1 MAIGM
6 KLRCSTRSSG
16 RRSVWLSFAKRPTVR
31 KERNIITAVV
41 RKIPFLRIFF
51 CYLTD
56 ILLEVKIL
64 PAVFVK
70 KVEGAYGTEDF
81 GETGE

>member
-16 RRSVWLSFAKRPTVR
+16 RRSVRLSFAKRPTVR

-41 RKIPFLRIFF
+41 RKIPFLRIS

-56 ILLEVKIL
+56 ILLEVKML

>member
-6 KLRCSTRSSG
+6 KLRFSTISSG

-41 RKIPFLRIFF
+41 RKIPFLRIS

-56 ILLEVKIL
+56 ILLEDKVL

>member
-6 KLRCSTRSSG
+6 KFRCSTRSRG

-41 RKIPFLRIFF
+41 RKIPFLRIS

-56 ILLEVKIL
+56 ILLEVKVL

>member
-6 KLRCSTRSSG
+6 KLRCSTTSSG

-41 RKIPFLRIFF
+41 RKIPFLRIC

-56 ILLEVKIL
+56 ILLEDKVL

-70 KVEGAYGTEDF
+70 KVEGAYGTEDL
-81 GETGE
+81 GETVE

>member
-16 RRSVWLSFAKRPTVR
+16 RRSVWLSFANKPTVR

-41 RKIPFLRIFF
+41 RKIPFLRIC